1 MMELYYSPAS
11 APCRAV
17 QMTALA
23 LGVQLNLKEINLMN
37 GMNHQRPDYGR
48 ITPQHSIPTLK
59 DKDLIL
65 WESRAIQMYLVEQ
78 YGKDDTLYP
87 KDPTKQAKVNE
98 RLFFDACI
106 LYHRFAEYYHEQ
118 VYGGL
123 EGDDKKLAALEDA
136 VKMLD
141 LFLEGQPY
149 VTGEA
154 MTIVDLSML
163 ATVATMNC
171 LGFELKPYHNVLEW
185 YKHMK
190 DVAPGSKFNEA
201 GAKEFAA
208 LK

>member
-1 MMELYYSPAS
+1 MELYYSPAS

-23 LGVQLNLKEINLMN
+23 IGVPLNLKEIRLMD
-37 GMNHQRPDYGR
+37 GKASQRPDYCR

-65 WESRAIQMYLVEQ
+65 WESRAIQIYLVEQ
-78 YGKDDTLYP
+78 YGKDDSLYP
-87 KDPTKQAKVNE
+87 KDPAKRAKVNE
-98 RLFFDACI
+98 RMFFDACI
-106 LYHRFAEYYHEQ
+106 LYHRFTEYYHEQ

-123 EGDDKKLAALEDA
+123 EGDDKKLATLEDA
-136 VKMLD
+136 VRMLD

-149 VTGEA
+149 VTGQA

-163 ATVATMNC
+163 ATVATMDC
-171 LGFELKPYHNVLEW
+171 LGFELKPYHNVAEW

-190 DVAPGSKFNEA
+190 GVAPGSKFNEA
-201 GAKEFAA
+201 GALDFATF
-208 LK
+208 K